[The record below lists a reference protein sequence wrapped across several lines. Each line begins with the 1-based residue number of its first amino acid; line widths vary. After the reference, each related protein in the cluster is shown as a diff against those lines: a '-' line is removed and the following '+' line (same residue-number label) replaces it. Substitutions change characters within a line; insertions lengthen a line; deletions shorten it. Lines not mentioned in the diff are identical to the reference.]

1 MQVLTPVF
9 LPYLQVKQE
18 ELPRWYHRVPHNL
31 STICLW
37 TAIVNGLDLP
47 FALSVAVYGFKRVHG
62 SMLNN
67 RCVTLLKVNCRIC
80 IGINSMIWSDMWHKY
95 HEWIYVIS
103 RAVRGVKFETILSPI
118 QLVSRVTVFYKCWTT
133 RGFNILTVY
142 HTTKDQKDRRDWP
155 TLCRTIDFTWGHYRW
170 GVQMC
175 SC

>member
-67 RCVTLLKVNCRIC
+67 RCVTLLTVNCRIC
-80 IGINSMIWSDMWHKY
+80 IGINSMIWSDIWHKY
-95 HEWIYVIS
+95 HEWYFEIAIRNFTRLTAREIRDNFES
-103 RAVRGVKFETILSPI
+103 HSTGVERNSIL
-118 QLVSRVTVFYKCWTT
+118 QVLNNQRV
-133 RGFNILTVY
+133 
-142 HTTKDQKDRRDWP
+142 
-155 TLCRTIDFTWGHYRW
+155 
-170 GVQMC
+170 
-175 SC
+175 